1 MVKAMSIGDLFKKIA
16 GRKSL
21 SDFGK
26 KRGGTI
32 PVGFGIQVEC
42 QLSQQTI

>member
-26 KRGGTI
+26 KRGGI
-32 PVGFGIQVEC
+32 EGAIRLLVLLRILDPFR
-42 QLSQQTI
+42 